1 MELSGKTALITGATG
16 LVGGRLAER
25 LLTEEGMQ
33 VRALVRNPAKA
44 SKLANLGATLVPG
57 DITQPETLKVAAHGC
72 QLVFHA
78 AAWVSE
84 SGTREQVWAVN
95 VTGTQN
101 VVNAALKA
109 GAQRLVHVSSCA
121 VYGSIRKFHIHEDV
135 PTRRRGNLYADSKI
149 EAEEVVFRAREQGLP
164 VVVARASQ
172 VYGPGSY
179 QFTIRPVQVIRAGK
193 MVLVDNGRFLAKPV
207 YLDNL
212 VDGLILCAKV
222 DAAAGQ
228 AFNLTDGYTVSW
240 REFFGAYGRMLGIE
254 SFPSAPYPLA
264 WGIALLNELKAAAQ
278 GKKTGLNRKAVKS
291 LRSLNSFSNR
301 KARQVLGWQPRVDFE
316 EGMRRTE
323 AWLRAEGY
331 LNGEWL
337 IVNEA

>member
-1 MELSGKTALITGATG
+1 MDISHKTALITGATG

-25 LLTEEGMQ
+25 LLAEEGVQ
-33 VRALVRNPAKA
+33 VRALVRTPAKA
-44 SKLANLGATLVPG
+44 KKLAELGATLIPG
-57 DITQPETLKVAAHGC
+57 DITQPETLKVAMHGC

-95 VTGTQN
+95 VAGTQN
-101 VVNAALKA
+101 VVEAALEA
-109 GAQRLVHVSSCA
+109 GVRRLVHVSSCA
-121 VYGSIRKFHIHEDV
+121 VYGSVKKFHINEEF

-149 EAEEVVFRAREQGLP
+149 EAEEVVFRANREQGLP

-179 QFTIRPVQVIRAGK
+179 QFTIRPVQVIKAGK
-193 MVLVDNGRFLAKPV
+193 MVLVDGGRFLAKPV

-222 DAAAGQ
+222 DAAVGQ

-240 REFFGAYGRMLGIE
+240 REFFGAYGHMLGIE

-278 GKKTGLNRKAVKS
+278 GKKTGLNRKAVQS
-291 LRSLNSFSNR
+291 LRSLNSFSQL
-301 KARQVLGWQPRVDFE
+301 KARQTLGWQPGVDFE

-331 LNGEWL
+331 LNGE
-337 IVNEA
+337 